1 MKDLE
6 MLVKKY
12 KDYRR
17 KVLAFRYFDYVIGWD
32 TETIAPSGCMD
43 DRSEY
48 LGFISEETYKLN
60 QSEETKELINELYSR
75 KEELDK
81 DLAFEISEIKRN
93 NDRESKVPMEEIVEY
108 TKLLGSSHATWLK
121 AKQNDDFSMFAPH
134 LEKIVEFLRK
144 YVKYLETDEIKGYDV
159 LLDEYER
166 GFSSKTYDEFF
177 GALEEKLVPFVKKVA
192 STKLNY
198 NKGIQEI
205 KVPISKQVEFVK
217 YIQDVMCFRKE
228 NGAIA
233 ESEHP
238 FTSGF
243 NNSDVRITVHYY
255 EDLPTSSIFSAVH
268 ELGHATYEQQVDN
281 KYNNTLIGG
290 GASMALH
297 ESQSRFYENIIGRS
311 FEFWSEHYKKYQ
323 EITSPQF
330 DNISLEDFYKSINEA
345 TCSFIRVEAD
355 ELTYPLHIML
365 RYNLERDL
373 INSKLEVKDLEAEW
387 NKRFE
392 EIFALKVTKA
402 SEGVLQDV
410 HWAHGSIGYFPTYAL
425 GSAYGS
431 QILAA
436 MNNDFDVFESLKT
449 KNTAQINKW
458 LKEHIHKFG
467 ASDLP
472 NNIFESAVKGKFDPN
487 YYVDYLINK
496 FKKVYGL

>member
-93 NDRESKVPMEEIVEY
+93 NDRESKIPMEEIVEY

-311 FEFWSEHYKKYQ
+311 FEFWSEHYKK
-323 EITSPQF
+323 
-330 DNISLEDFYKSINEA
+330 
-345 TCSFIRVEAD
+345 
-355 ELTYPLHIML
+355 
-365 RYNLERDL
+365 
-373 INSKLEVKDLEAEW
+373 
-387 NKRFE
+387 
-392 EIFALKVTKA
+392 
-402 SEGVLQDV
+402 
-410 HWAHGSIGYFPTYAL
+410 
-425 GSAYGS
+425 
-431 QILAA
+431 
-436 MNNDFDVFESLKT
+436 
-449 KNTAQINKW
+449 
-458 LKEHIHKFG
+458 
-467 ASDLP
+467 
-472 NNIFESAVKGKFDPN
+472 
-487 YYVDYLINK
+487 
-496 FKKVYGL
+496 